1 MSETIKTEKEM
12 MEEEITDDIK
22 KYKAIETMSKSLGGK
37 IVLKEIKSDVVSTI
51 DQLSTK
57 YGELTH
63 IEMIALCAGLNEK
76 LTLMRTMKNA
86 KENKAGAIEALD
98 DL

>member
-1 MSETIKTEKEM
+1 MKQ
-12 MEEEITDDIK
+12 EEITDDIK
-22 KYKAIETMSKSLGGK
+22 RYKAIETMFKSNGGR
-37 IVLKEIKSDVVSTI
+37 IILKDIKSDVISTI

-76 LTLMRTMKNA
+76 LTMMKLMKNT
-86 KENKAGAIEALD
+86 KENKAMAIEALEGLEKD
-98 DL
+98 

>member
-1 MSETIKTEKEM
+1 MNKVKTDKEMEKE
-12 MEEEITDDIK
+12 EIQDDISR
-22 KYKAIETMSKSLGGK
+22 YRSIESMAKSAGGK
-37 IVLKEIKSDVVSTI
+37 IILKEIKSDVVSTI

-76 LTLMRTMKNA
+76 LTMMKLMKNA
-86 KENKAGAIEALD
+86 KENKAMAIEALEN
-98 DL
+98 